1 MADLARARAALRPP
15 VCGGTSRNSLTIALR
30 STDTRRT
37 ISDDACRRA
46 EETAVTEFPWTRSYP
61 AGVRWDAELPLMP
74 VQQFLDDA
82 VAHWPDHPALE
93 FMGRVVSY
101 RELGELADRAA
112 AGLQRLG
119 VGPGVHVGL
128 YLPNSPHYPIAFF
141 GVLKAGGT
149 VVNYSPLDA
158 ERVLE
163 HKIDD
168 SETDILVTLDLAA
181 LYPQMGRLLGRTR
194 LKKLVV
200 GSLGEYSVN
209 PAAVRAHL
217 EGAGQLAEVPADD
230 VHMSFEQLLAN
241 DGKYQSHPIADLAQA
256 NVVLQYTGG
265 TTGLPKGAML
275 SHANLSAA
283 CAQYVASSRGEPPIL
298 VEGAERVLVVLP
310 LFHIYSLTV
319 NLLLGVRLGALLVLH
334 PRFELEPVMNDLAGK
349 KITVFAGVPTMF
361 TAMVNHPMMS
371 TLDLRSL
378 KFCGSGGAPL
388 PAEIEHRFFERTGCH
403 LNEGWGMTET
413 SPTGTFTPARGTRK
427 DGSCGIPLPGI
438 RLKFESLSQPGGSA
452 PPGEPGEL
460 CIAGP
465 NVMRGYW
472 KNDDATAASMTA
484 DGYFRTGDIAYMDD
498 DGFVYIVDRS
508 KDMLLCGGYNVY
520 PRLIEDAIYQH
531 PSVAEV
537 CVIGVPDAYRG
548 QSPKAFVTL
557 KPGAAPFAI
566 AELKAFLKG
575 HLGKHEMVQELE
587 IRSELPKTPIG
598 KLSKKDLVAEE
609 ERKRAQTGTAG

>member
-1 MADLARARAALRPP
+1 L
-15 VCGGTSRNSLTIALR
+15 
-30 STDTRRT
+30 
-37 ISDDACRRA
+37 
-46 EETAVTEFPWTRSYP
+46 AVTEFPWTRSYP

-74 VQQFLDDA
+74 VQQILDDA
-82 VAHWPDHPALE
+82 VARWPERPALD
-93 FMGRVVSY
+93 FMGRVISY
-101 RELGELADRAA
+101 RELGELTDRAA

-163 HKIDD
+163 HKIED

-194 LKKLVV
+194 LKKVVV
-200 GSLGEYSVN
+200 GSVGDYSVS
-209 PAAVRAHL
+209 PAAVRAQL
-217 EGAGQLAEVPADD
+217 EAAGQLCEVPADELH
-230 VHMSFEQLLAN
+230 VPFEQLLAN
-241 DGKYQSHPIADLAQA
+241 DGKYQAHDIADLART

-283 CAQYVASSRGEPPIL
+283 CAQYVASAHGDPPIL
-298 VEGAERVLVVLP
+298 AEGEERVLVVLP

-319 NLLLGVRLGALLVLH
+319 NLLLGIRLGALLVLH
-334 PRFELEPVMNDLAGK
+334 ARFDLDTVINELAAK
-349 KITVFAGVPTMF
+349 QITVFAGVPTMF
-361 TAMVNHPMMS
+361 TAIVNHPKAS
-371 TLDLRSL
+371 SLDLKSL

-388 PAEIEHRFFERTGCH
+388 PAEIEHRFFRLTGCH

-413 SPTGTFTPARGTRK
+413 SPTGTFTPARGRRK
-427 DGSCGIPLPGI
+427 DGSCGMPLPGV
-438 RLKFESLSQPGGSA
+438 RLKFEAVGQPGQA
-452 PPGEPGEL
+452 ATPGEPGEL

-472 KNDDATAASMTA
+472 KNDDATAASMTS
-484 DGYFRTGDIAYMDD
+484 DGYFRTGDIAYMDS
-498 DGFVYIVDRS
+498 DGFVFIVDRS

-520 PRLIEDAIYQH
+520 PRVIEEAIYQH

-557 KPGAAPFAI
+557 KPGAAPFTI
-566 AELKAFLKG
+566 DELKAFLKG

-598 KLSKKDLVAEE
+598 KLSKKDLVADE
-609 ERKRAQTGTAG
+609 ERKRAAS